1 MTSEEEDMSPTAEDA
16 LAAIPGAAGYLVR
29 RLAKQAETPST
40 PGILHLRLLVAGLT
54 YLVAR
59 DLSPLLAGLL

>member
-1 MTSEEEDMSPTAEDA
+1 MTSEDEEVTTTPEDA
-16 LAAIPGAAGYLVR
+16 LAAIPGAAGYLIR
-29 RLAKQAETPST
+29 RLARQAETPST

-59 DLSPLLAGLL
+59 DLSPLLASLL

>member
-1 MTSEEEDMSPTAEDA
+1 MSEEEEQMTPSPEDA
-16 LAAIPGAAGYLVR
+16 LAAIPGAAGFLIR
-29 RLAKQAETPST
+29 RLARQAETPST

-59 DLSPLLAGLL
+59 DLSPVLAGLL

>member
-1 MTSEEEDMSPTAEDA
+1 MTSEEETMSPAPEDA

-29 RLAKQAETPST
+29 RLVRQAETPST
-40 PGILHLRLLVAGLT
+40 PGILHLRVLVAGLT